1 VAYYASFVL
10 SIVKIFSCF
19 KTKLS
24 FQNQVF
30 FEPTIPNLHNLTPKG
45 PNVHMVD
52 KPVLVSVTWAHTIFR
67 NFETFCEDAS
77 YSKLHRGKKSYFLD
91 LRIKS
96 YGCLKF
102 WGEVWVGRACAGA
115 NQQELTTSAQKG
127 GQ

>member
-1 VAYYASFVL
+1 VHFNLKFGFLFVIQYIFCKNLSVHRSVAYYASFVL

-52 KPVLVSVTWAHTIFR
+52 KPVLVSVT
-67 NFETFCEDAS
+67 
-77 YSKLHRGKKSYFLD
+77 
-91 LRIKS
+91 
-96 YGCLKF
+96 
-102 WGEVWVGRACAGA
+102 
-115 NQQELTTSAQKG
+115 
-127 GQ
+127 